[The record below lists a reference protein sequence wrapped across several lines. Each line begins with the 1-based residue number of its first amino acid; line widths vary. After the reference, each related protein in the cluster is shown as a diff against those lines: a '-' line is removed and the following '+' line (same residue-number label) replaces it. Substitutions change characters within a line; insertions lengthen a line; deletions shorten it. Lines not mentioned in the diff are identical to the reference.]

1 MILQYTSVLLFS
13 ILNEKESISPLANF
27 ELFRPQFH
35 GDTAGCSW
43 LDSQHEVSQM
53 VYFRITVNKKINGPS
68 GNRTRVLGFEAQED
82 ILYPMDPSHLLYIKS
97 Y

>member
-1 MILQYTSVLLFS
+1 MVIQYTSVLLFF
-13 ILNEKESISPLANF
+13 LFNKKECIAIPFVLKCTGHYFVAT
-27 ELFRPQFH
+27 RH
-35 GDTAGCSW
+35 GVPGVI
-43 LDSQHEVSQM
+43 HGPGVSRM
-53 VYFRITVNKKINGPS
+53 VYFRIAVKKINGPS

>member
-1 MILQYTSVLLFS
+1 MI
-13 ILNEKESISPLANF
+13 
-27 ELFRPQFH
+27 
-35 GDTAGCSW
+35 D
-43 LDSQHEVSQM
+43 
-53 VYFRITVNKKINGPS
+53 FRIIVKKNGPS